1 VDHAGRPGRLKDAK
15 DAKDAVNLDTVH
27 DDLAGVVDAA
37 LEPAHIPVWV
47 RPG

>member
-1 VDHAGRPGRLKDAK
+1 M
-15 DAKDAVNLDTVH
+15 NLDTVH

-37 LEPAHIPVWV
+37 LEPVHISVWV